1 MLVFEPVSEVLSK
14 YLIMFSILNSIWTNF
29 TGKWAKPLFFRL
41 LFSGGNLSWKFGD
54 LVHLLIDFSVIH
66 RDKL

>member
-1 MLVFEPVSEVLSK
+1 
-14 YLIMFSILNSIWTNF
+14 MFSILNSIWTNF